1 METAQVYDL
10 EVASKVYLD
19 QIEKSKGQQVRD
31 FLERH
36 LRGFTVKNLALIDSD
51 SDLNLFSL
59 RTQSDESAFKAVVN
73 IRRINDIK
81 YVNKFFESA
90 NASLAQGG
98 LFLGCVKTS
107 SNRKRR
113 ILEKYIFPL
122 NYLRYFFHFVFK
134 RVIPKLPLFKK
145 VYFFLT
151 KGRDRSIS
159 EMEAYGRLYS
169 CGFELVES
177 VEIGN
182 LLWFVSTKVKEPE
195 FNTHA
200 TYGPVIRLKRIGKGG
215 ELFNVYKLRTM
226 HPYSEYLQSYIN
238 SKYGLQSGGK
248 FNNDPRVTTIGKIFR
263 KFWLDELPMIVNL
276 LRGELKLVGVRPL
289 SRHYFS
295 LYPESVQSDRIK
307 TKPGLLPPFYADL
320 PETFE
325 EIIESERRYLK
336 SYQTYGRLTDVK
348 YFCVIFYNIVF
359 RRARS
364 N

>member
-1 METAQVYDL
+1 
-10 EVASKVYLD
+10 
-19 QIEKSKGQQVRD
+19 
-31 FLERH
+31 
-36 LRGFTVKNLALIDSD
+36 
-51 SDLNLFSL
+51 
-59 RTQSDESAFKAVVN
+59 
-73 IRRINDIK
+73 
-81 YVNKFFESA
+81 
-90 NASLAQGG
+90 
-98 LFLGCVKTS
+98 
-107 SNRKRR
+107 
-113 ILEKYIFPL
+113 
-122 NYLRYFFHFVFK
+122 
-134 RVIPKLPLFKK
+134 
-145 VYFFLT
+145 
-151 KGRDRSIS
+151 
-159 EMEAYGRLYS
+159 
-169 CGFELVES
+169 
-177 VEIGN
+177 
-182 LLWFVSTKVKEPE
+182 
-195 FNTHA
+195 
-200 TYGPVIRLKRIGKGG
+200 
-215 ELFNVYKLRTM
+215 M

-348 YFCVIFYNIVF
+348 YFGVIFYNIVF